1 MYLYMYVY
9 GDSVHVTVCVRVS
22 MHACLCYQTK
32 LHTNTDYIRH
42 CLQIAIIIGSSGIL
56 TSSNTVW
63 YFIVPLYTI
72 IHAVHV
78 MPVQCGGC
86 VGGSFGGCFCSLV
99 WLVFE
104 WSLHKRRFLLWYRR
118 VLTGLIVNEELI
130 AGAYFCILLSKRL
143 LLYSKKFLLAA
154 IFLNFKFFRFCFL
167 QFKCTYTCICPWN
180 FFTVI
185 LLMMLWL

>member
-1 MYLYMYVY
+1 MYMYVY
-9 GDSVHVTVCVRVS
+9 GDSVHVTVCVRVC
-22 MHACLCYQTK
+22 MHAFLCYQTK

-63 YFIVPLYTI
+63 YFIVSLYTI

-78 MPVQCGGC
+78 MPVRCGGC

-104 WSLHKRRFLLWYRR
+104 RSLRKRHFLLWYCHA
-118 VLTGLIVNEELI
+118 LTGLIVNEELI
-130 AGAYFCILLSKRL
+130 AGLTFVFYYQNNCYWPTVQQSFCW
-143 LLYSKKFLLAA
+143 
-154 IFLNFKFFRFCFL
+154 L
-167 QFKCTYTCICPWN
+167 QFSQ
-180 FFTVI
+180 FQVFS
-185 LLMMLWL
+185 LLFLAI